1 MGLIT
6 ASRSAAAPVRRTGP
20 VVARRT
26 ARYLA
31 ASETH
36 TFAFS
41 IAAQA
46 LLSFFPFMVFLLA
59 LSRNVIHSPR
69 LFRGL
74 LTLIGAYLPIHD
86 APHLHDR
93 QYILDTL
100 RTIVVHHQQ
109 AQVLSLLILLA
120 ACAGMF
126 IPLEVALNRIW
137 AAPRNRAYWHGWTVA
152 FGLAFACGILGLLSA
167 SLTALAESYSERLA
181 HFIWKYSPVQLGAL
195 HRLVPFVT
203 EVLVRA
209 GAVPVTIAVF
219 FLIYWRLPNTRV
231 PWLVALQAAVVAGL
245 GWEISKYVYIALL
258 PWLNFRDIY
267 GPFSLSIS
275 LLLWAYVSALL
286 MLTGAELMAESR
298 RARRSAAPAVAASA

>member
-6 ASRSAAAPVRRTGP
+6 PSRGIRRPIRRAGP
-20 VVARRT
+20 AVARRT

-59 LSRNVIHSPR
+59 VTRNVIHSPR

-74 LTLIGAYLPIHD
+74 LTLIAAYLPVHD

-93 QYILDTL
+93 QYIVDTL

-109 AQVLSLLILLA
+109 AQILSLLILLA

-137 AAPRNRAYWHGWTVA
+137 GAPRNRAYWHGWTVA
-152 FGLAFACGILGLLSA
+152 FGLAFTCGVLGLLSA
-167 SLTALAESYSERLA
+167 SLTALSEGYSRRLA
-181 HFIWKYSPVQLGAL
+181 HFIWTHSPIPLGAL
-195 HRLVPFVT
+195 HHLVPFVT
-203 EVLVRA
+203 QVLVRA

-219 FLIYWRLPNTRV
+219 FLIYWRLPNARV
-231 PWLVALQAAVVAGL
+231 PALVALEAAIVAGL

-258 PWLNFRDIY
+258 PWLNFREIY

-298 RARRSAAPAVAASA
+298 RVRRAAAVPASTST

>member
-6 ASRSAAAPVRRTGP
+6 ASRQEPAAQRPRQVL
-20 VVARRT
+20 ARRT
-26 ARYLA
+26 AYYLA

-59 LSRNVIHSPR
+59 LTRNVLHSQR
-69 LFRGL
+69 LFHGL

-86 APHLHDR
+86 APNLHDR
-93 QYILDTL
+93 RYILDTL
-100 RTIVVHHQQ
+100 QAIVVHHQQ
-109 AQVLSLLILLA
+109 AQIFSLLILLA

-137 AAPRNRAYWHGWTVA
+137 SAPRNRPYWHAWLVA
-152 FGLAFACGILGLLSA
+152 LGLSFACGVLGLLSA
-167 SLTALAESYSERLA
+167 SLTALSESYSDRLA
-181 HFIWKYSPVQLGAL
+181 HFIWKHSPVPLGAL
-195 HRLVPFVT
+195 HYLIPHVT
-203 EVLVRA
+203 DILVRA
-209 GAVPVTIAVF
+209 GAVPVTVAVF
-219 FLIYWRLPNTRV
+219 FLIYWQLPNASV
-231 PWLVALQAAVVAGL
+231 PAVVALEAAVVAGL
-245 GWEISKYVYIALL
+245 GWEASKYIYIALL

-286 MLTGAELMAESR
+286 LLVGAEVLAESR
-298 RARRSAAPAVAASA
+298 RLRGLADAAA

>member
-6 ASRSAAAPVRRTGP
+6 ASRTAPPAPRRP
-20 VVARRT
+20 RQAVARRT
-26 ARYLA
+26 ANYLA

-46 LLSFFPFMVFLLA
+46 LLSFFPFLVFLLA
-59 LSRNVIHSPR
+59 LTRNVLHSPR

-74 LTLIGAYLPIHD
+74 LTLIAAYLPIHD
-86 APHLHDR
+86 APNLHDR
-93 QYILDTL
+93 RYILDTL
-100 RTIVVHHQQ
+100 RAIVVHHQQ
-109 AQVLSLLILLA
+109 AQIFSLLILLA

-137 AAPRNRAYWHGWTVA
+137 SAPRNRAYGHAWAVA
-152 FGLAFACGILGLLSA
+152 LGLSFACGVLSLLSA
-167 SLTALAESYSERLA
+167 SLTALSESYSDRLA
-181 HFIWKYSPVQLGAL
+181 NFIWKHSPVPLGAL
-195 HRLVPFVT
+195 HHLVPYVT
-203 EVLVRA
+203 QVLVRA
-209 GAVPVTIAVF
+209 GAVPVTIGVF
-219 FLIYWRLPNTRV
+219 FLIYWRLPNAPV
-231 PWLVALQAAVVAGL
+231 PAKVALEAAVVAGL
-245 GWEISKYVYIALL
+245 GWEVSKYVYIALL

-286 MLTGAELMAESR
+286 VLAGAEVMAESR
-298 RARRSAAPAVAASA
+298 RLARPAGATL